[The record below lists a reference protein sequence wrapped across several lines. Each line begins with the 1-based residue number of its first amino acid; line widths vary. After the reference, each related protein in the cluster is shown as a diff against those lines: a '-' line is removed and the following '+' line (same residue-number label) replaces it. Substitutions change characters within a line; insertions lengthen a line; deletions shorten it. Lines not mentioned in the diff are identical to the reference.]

1 MEMLGSFLE
10 LGKIILAPIIE
21 YYNHYRGADE
31 HLKNLKRKRDDLEC
45 KKSDIELEM
54 RAELVPG
61 KKPKRE
67 VKSWLQKVETINEEI
82 LKIEQE
88 AIRGKYLSR
97 MHFGRVACEKILEV
111 TELIDQSCGFGD
123 CLVIGPPVRNG
134 DELPT
139 RALVG
144 ESTAKRTLEKIWE
157 HLLDEDFRIIGV
169 YGMGGIGKTT
179 VMKEINNRLLRERDE
194 FNYVIWVTVSKAF
207 NVIKLQND
215 IACHLNLE
223 NELSKF
229 KDETTRAGKLY
240 AELKKRKRYVLI
252 LDDMWKAFPLEI
264 VGIPEPTSAN
274 GCKLVL
280 TTRDVNVCNGMNCV
294 NIKMELLS
302 IKESWDLFLKT
313 VGCDVSNIPKD
324 VVEGVVKE
332 CAHLPLAIITV
343 AGSLKN
349 VVDISEWRNT
359 LNELKTP
366 VKGLEHV
373 DVVFQKL
380 QLSYKRLNDK
390 KLQRC
395 LLFCALYPED
405 YEIYRDNLIVHLIDE
420 GVIKS
425 MSKRQAMLDKGHT
438 MLNKLENA
446 CLLEGG
452 SHDEF
457 IEKEYFVKMHDLVR
471 DMALQIAGPKFMV
484 SEDVPE
490 EEEWGKDVEKV
501 SLLSNRESEF
511 PYISPKCPKL
521 STLLLQGY
529 ATIPDSFFVHLHGL
543 KVLHVFGGRIKSLPN
558 SISDLENLT
567 SLRIYRCFD
576 LKRVPSLAKL
586 TALRSLDL
594 LESATKEIPYGLE
607 KLINLRYLSLRAYNQ
622 EMPPG
627 ILPKLSQLQVL
638 KLNCGSNSLTVNGE
652 EIVRLKKLD
661 FFKGKFCGLNDFNTY
676 LESLEGGPSH
686 YVYCARKTKPAS
698 ELGETVKLL
707 PKDVQALAIFGGQN
721 LRFFYKCMKSVCIR
735 ECEEIEDVFS
745 YSSPF
750 PLQSLEIVQL
760 VKLDKLLVLFR
771 EEKVTPALMVPPGTF
786 SRLKEFTICE
796 CPNIRQLFAL
806 GVLLNL
812 VNLEQITVFRCLQ
825 LEEIIA
831 RPEAFDEVDEEEAK
845 EIVEIFPRLRR
856 LTLGISPELN
866 TICSSNN
873 VILCDSLDSIE
884 IEECPKLKRL
894 PLSLR
899 HINGQLSSPPSSL
912 QIKIEKERW
921 ELLEWDNHDMKM
933 VLEPCC
939 EFLF

>member
-1 MEMLGSFLE
+1 
-10 LGKIILAPIIE
+10 
-21 YYNHYRGADE
+21 
-31 HLKNLKRKRDDLEC
+31 
-45 KKSDIELEM
+45 
-54 RAELVPG
+54 
-61 KKPKRE
+61 
-67 VKSWLQKVETINEEI
+67 
-82 LKIEQE
+82 
-88 AIRGKYLSR
+88 
-97 MHFGRVACEKILEV
+97 
-111 TELIDQSCGFGD
+111 
-123 CLVIGPPVRNG
+123 
-134 DELPT
+134 
-139 RALVG
+139 
-144 ESTAKRTLEKIWE
+144 
-157 HLLDEDFRIIGV
+157 
-169 YGMGGIGKTT
+169 
-179 VMKEINNRLLRERDE
+179 
-194 FNYVIWVTVSKAF
+194 
-207 NVIKLQND
+207 
-215 IACHLNLE
+215 
-223 NELSKF
+223 
-229 KDETTRAGKLY
+229 
-240 AELKKRKRYVLI
+240 
-252 LDDMWKAFPLEI
+252 
-264 VGIPEPTSAN
+264 
-274 GCKLVL
+274 
-280 TTRDVNVCNGMNCV
+280 
-294 NIKMELLS
+294 
-302 IKESWDLFLKT
+302 
-313 VGCDVSNIPKD
+313 
-324 VVEGVVKE
+324 
-332 CAHLPLAIITV
+332 
-343 AGSLKN
+343 
-349 VVDISEWRNT
+349 
-359 LNELKTP
+359 
-366 VKGLEHV
+366 
-373 DVVFQKL
+373 
-380 QLSYKRLNDK
+380 
-390 KLQRC
+390 
-395 LLFCALYPED
+395 
-405 YEIYRDNLIVHLIDE
+405 
-420 GVIKS
+420 
-425 MSKRQAMLDKGHT
+425 
-438 MLNKLENA
+438 
-446 CLLEGG
+446 
-452 SHDEF
+452 
-457 IEKEYFVKMHDLVR
+457 
-471 DMALQIAGPKFMV
+471 MV
-484 SEDVPE
+484 SEDVPD

-567 SLRIYRCFD
+567 SLRVYRCFD

-594 LESATKEIPYGLE
+594 LESATKEIPHGLE
-607 KLINLRYLSLRAYNQ
+607 KLTNLRYLSLRAYNQ

-661 FFKGKFCGLNDFNTY
+661 LFKGKFCGLNDFNTY

-745 YSSPF
+745 YSFTF

-771 EEKVTPALMVPPGTF
+771 EEKVTAAPMVPPGTF

-796 CPNIRQLFAL
+796 RPNIRQLFAL

-812 VNLEQITVFRCLQ
+812 ANLEQIAVFRCLQ

-831 RPEAFDEVDEEEAK
+831 RPEASDEVDEEEAK

-856 LTLGISPELN
+856 LTLVISPELN
-866 TICSSNN
+866 TICSSSN

-899 HINGQLSSPPSSL
+899 RINGQLSSPPSSL

>member
-1 MEMLGSFLE
+1 MEILGSFLE

-54 RAELVPG
+54 RTELVPG

-82 LKIEQE
+82 PKIEQE

-179 VMKEINNRLLRERDE
+179 VMKEINNCLLKERDE
-194 FNYVIWVTVSKAF
+194 FNCVIWVTVSKAF

-229 KDETTRAGKLY
+229 KDETTRAGTLY

-252 LDDMWKAFPLEI
+252 LDDMWQAFPLEI

-302 IKESWDLFLKT
+302 IKESSDLFLKT

-390 KLQRC
+390 KLQ
-395 LLFCALYPED
+395 
-405 YEIYRDNLIVHLIDE
+405 
-420 GVIKS
+420 
-425 MSKRQAMLDKGHT
+425 Q
-438 MLNKLENA
+438 
-446 CLLEGG
+446 GG

-457 IEKEYFVKMHDLVR
+457 IEKEYFVKMHDLIR

-484 SEDVPE
+484 SEDVPD

-501 SLLSNRESEF
+501 SLLSDRESEF

-521 STLLLQGY
+521 STLLLLGY

-567 SLRIYRCFD
+567 SLRVYRCFD

-594 LESATKEIPYGLE
+594 LESATKEIPHGLE

-661 FFKGKFCGLNDFNTY
+661 LFKGKFCGLNDFNTY

-745 YSSPF
+745 YSFTF

-771 EEKVTPALMVPPGTF
+771 EEKVTPAPMVPPSTF

-812 VNLEQITVFRCLQ
+812 ANLEQITVFRCLQ

-831 RPEAFDEVDEEEAK
+831 RPKASDEVDEEEAK

-856 LTLGISPELN
+856 LTLVISPELN
-866 TICSSNN
+866 TICSSSN

-899 HINGQLSSPPSSL
+899 RINGQLSSPPSSL